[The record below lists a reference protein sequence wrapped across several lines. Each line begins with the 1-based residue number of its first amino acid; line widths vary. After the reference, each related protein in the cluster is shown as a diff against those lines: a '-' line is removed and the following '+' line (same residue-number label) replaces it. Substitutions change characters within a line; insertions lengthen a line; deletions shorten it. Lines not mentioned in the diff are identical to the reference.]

1 MIIKLI
7 YNRTGFLSALCAY
20 ALVLISP
27 LIPSDVRA
35 DEPIAPKP
43 AILQA
48 STQQTIPFLTYH
60 VGEPFIV
67 NTDTRLGLTYELADV
82 LSKRSEGRYKFEVTP
97 LPRLELNK
105 QLSQTSNV
113 VIPWVNPAWFGDINQ
128 TKYLWTK
135 GYMKDSNSVISS
147 PTNPIEYSGPNSL
160 KGLTVS
166 GQEGAKW
173 VGLDPL
179 VEDGSIKR
187 VDTTNYWETMRMVF
201 FEKVDAG
208 LLPTPIAK
216 YLLAKRKLAG
226 RIHFSSEPH
235 SQFLR
240 HLLTKGDEKIHTYLK
255 SQIPYLQNS
264 REWKSIMA
272 RYGQ

>member
-7 YNRTGFLSALCAY
+7 YDRTGFLSVLCAY
-20 ALVLISP
+20 ALVLISS
-27 LIPSDVRA
+27 LFASDIRA
-35 DEPIAPKP
+35 EEPPTQQP
-43 AILQA
+43 AI
-48 STQQTIPFLTYH
+48 QQTIPFLTYH
-60 VGEPFIV
+60 IGEPFIV
-67 NTDTRLGLTYELADV
+67 NTDARLGLTYELADV
-82 LSKRSEGRYKFEVTP
+82 LSKRSDGRYKFEVTQ
-97 LPRLELNK
+97 LPRLELNNRLRQDPK
-105 QLSQTSNV
+105 V
-113 VIPWVNPAWFGDINQ
+113 VIPWVNPTWFGDTNQ
-128 TKYLWTK
+128 TKYFWTK
-135 GYMKDSNSVISS
+135 GYMEDSNSIISS
-147 PTNPIEYSGPNSL
+147 PTDPIEYTGPSSL
-160 KGLTVS
+160 KGLTVA

-179 VEDGSIKR
+179 VEDGSITR

-201 FEKVDAG
+201 FEKVDAA

-240 HLLTKGDEKIHTYLK
+240 HLLTKGDEKIHAYLK